1 MNPRRNKE
9 EFANTKQN
17 GYSEGDRHCASAA
30 PRGERFGRVE
40 RIGFS

>member
-9 EFANTKQN
+9 EFANAKEN
-17 GYSEGDRHCASAA
+17 EESEGDRHCASAA
-30 PRGERFGRVE
+30 PRAERFKRVE